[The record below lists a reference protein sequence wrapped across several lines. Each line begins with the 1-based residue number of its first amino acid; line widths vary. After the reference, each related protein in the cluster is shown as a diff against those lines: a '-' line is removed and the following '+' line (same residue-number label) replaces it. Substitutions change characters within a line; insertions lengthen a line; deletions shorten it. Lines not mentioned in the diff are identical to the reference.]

1 MDSTYEQVLRAY
13 ESIRDRIPFTPRVA
27 LVLGSGLGDFADSMQ
42 LEGLI
47 PYQEIAGFP
56 QSTAPGHVGRFVFG
70 HVAGTPTVVMQGRI
84 HYYEGYEMEE
94 VVMPIRLMKLMGAKI
109 LFLTNASGGIRRGLA
124 AGDLMLIRD
133 QISFLLPSPLR
144 GANISQLGIRFPD
157 MSHIYDP
164 GLSDLIRDTAEK
176 EGIRLKEGVYL
187 QTRGPQYESPAEIR
201 AASAMGA
208 DAVGM
213 STACEA
219 VAARHMGM
227 RVVGVSCI
235 SNLAAGIS
243 PKPLSEEE
251 VIEAGR
257 IVAEKFTRLVTGSI
271 EKMSKGKREAR

>member
-1 MDSTYEQVLRAY
+1 MDSTFEQVLRAY

-56 QSTAPGHVGRFVFG
+56 QSTAPGHVGRYVIG
-70 HVAGTPTVVMQGRI
+70 YVAGTPTVVMQGRI

-164 GLSDLIRDTAEK
+164 DLSDLIRDTAGE
-176 EGIRLKEGVYL
+176 EGIHLKEGVYL

-257 IVAEKFTRLVTGSI
+257 IVAEKFTRLVKGSI
-271 EKMSKGKREAR
+271 GKMSKGKREAR

>member
-1 MDSTYEQVLRAY
+1 
-13 ESIRDRIPFTPRVA
+13 
-27 LVLGSGLGDFADSMQ
+27 
-42 LEGLI
+42 
-47 PYQEIAGFP
+47 
-56 QSTAPGHVGRFVFG
+56 
-70 HVAGTPTVVMQGRI
+70 
-84 HYYEGYEMEE
+84 
-94 VVMPIRLMKLMGAKI
+94 
-109 LFLTNASGGIRRGLA
+109 
-124 AGDLMLIRD
+124 MLIRD

-164 GLSDLIRDTAEK
+164 DLSDLIRDTAEK
-176 EGIRLKEGVYL
+176 EGIHLKEGVYL